1 MNMLKNFIVESGIE
15 ILETVSIASREI
27 LIIIGM
33 VALILY
39 LFGYK
44 KFKTLYEAP
53 IVKEKDEQAMN
64 KLKMLISPFILK
76 KKKPPKWRRTHQS
89 EIPYINVH

>member
-44 KFKTLYEAP
+44 KG
-53 IVKEKDEQAMN
+53 KD
-64 KLKMLISPFILK
+64 IDFIC
-76 KKKPPKWRRTHQS
+76 PA
-89 EIPYINVH
+89 IYYIIQILAKAICH

>member
-44 KFKTLYEAP
+44 KG
-53 IVKEKDEQAMN
+53 KERA
-64 KLKMLISPFILK
+64 LICPAIYYIIQILAK
-76 KKKPPKWRRTHQS
+76 AICH
-89 EIPYINVH
+89 

>member
-1 MNMLKNFIVESGIE
+1 MNMLKDCIVESGIE

-44 KFKTLYEAP
+44 KG
-53 IVKEKDEQAMN
+53 KDIA
-64 KLKMLISPFILK
+64 FIC
-76 KKKPPKWRRTHQS
+76 PA
-89 EIPYINVH
+89 IYYIIQILAKAICH

>member
-44 KFKTLYEAP
+44 KG
-53 IVKEKDEQAMN
+53 KDIA
-64 KLKMLISPFILK
+64 FIR
-76 KKKPPKWRRTHQS
+76 PA
-89 EIPYINVH
+89 IYYIIQILAKAICH

>member
-1 MNMLKNFIVESGIE
+1 MNMLKDFIIESGIE
-15 ILETVSIASREI
+15 ILETLSIASREI

-44 KFKTLYEAP
+44 KG
-53 IVKEKDEQAMN
+53 KDIA
-64 KLKMLISPFILK
+64 FIC
-76 KKKPPKWRRTHQS
+76 PA
-89 EIPYINVH
+89 IYYIIQILAKAICH

>member
-15 ILETVSIASREI
+15 TLETVSIASREI

-44 KFKTLYEAP
+44 KG
-53 IVKEKDEQAMN
+53 KDIA
-64 KLKMLISPFILK
+64 FIC
-76 KKKPPKWRRTHQS
+76 PA
-89 EIPYINVH
+89 IYYIIQILAKAICH

>member
-44 KFKTLYEAP
+44 KG
-53 IVKEKDEQAMN
+53 KDIA
-64 KLKMLISPFILK
+64 FIC
-76 KKKPPKWRRTHQS
+76 PA
-89 EIPYINVH
+89 IYYIIQILAKAICY

>member
-1 MNMLKNFIVESGIE
+1 MNMLKDFIIESGIE
-15 ILETVSIASREI
+15 ILETLSITSREI

-44 KFKTLYEAP
+44 KG
-53 IVKEKDEQAMN
+53 KDIA
-64 KLKMLISPFILK
+64 FIC
-76 KKKPPKWRRTHQS
+76 PA
-89 EIPYINVH
+89 IYYIIQILAKSICH

>member
-44 KFKTLYEAP
+44 KG
-53 IVKEKDEQAMN
+53 KDIA
-64 KLKMLISPFILK
+64 FIC
-76 KKKPPKWRRTHQS
+76 PA
-89 EIPYINVH
+89 IYYIIQILAKAICH

>member
-1 MNMLKNFIVESGIE
+1 MNMLKNFIVQSGIE

-44 KFKTLYEAP
+44 KG
-53 IVKEKDEQAMN
+53 KDIA
-64 KLKMLISPFILK
+64 FIC
-76 KKKPPKWRRTHQS
+76 PA
-89 EIPYINVH
+89 IYYIIQILAKAICH